1 MELDDHGFF
10 ASRLEGEWDSMFR
23 KRPRA
28 NSADGCGIFWRRS
41 KFQLVA
47 SEAPKTPCKT

>member
-1 MELDDHGFF
+1 
-10 ASRLEGEWDSMFR
+10 MFR

-41 KFQLVA
+41 KFELVA
-47 SEAPKTPCKT
+47 SEASEENPWKVKKNKIKVIHDEFHDLSFG